1 MKTIAIATAVALSG
15 LAAMGAETTTNTPSS
30 KDGAWNASEPAEN
43 CCDTNSCAGDNDTAW
58 VDIETITLEAAN
70 GDPIAQYAIAYIT
83 DTGSGDTEK
92 DPAKANEMY
101 RNALPG
107 LEKAAAEG
115 NPRACRALAH
125 MYAEGKG
132 VEKNEAKAKEYMEMC
147 KKCCEKN
154 AAPKTDGN
162 GPAPAADAKSM

>member
-1 MKTIAIATAVALSG
+1 MKTTAIATVVALCG
-15 LAAMGAETTTNTPSS
+15 MTAMGADATTSTVSS
-30 KDGAWNASEPAEN
+30 NESTCCAAKPAEN
-43 CCDTNSCAGDNDTAW
+43 CCNADSSAVDNATEW

-70 GDPIAQYAIAYIT
+70 GDPIAQYTIAYIT
-83 DTGSGDTEK
+83 DTGSGNATK
-92 DPAKANEMY
+92 DPEKANEMY

-115 NPRACRALAH
+115 NPHACRALAY

-147 KKCCEKN
+147 AKCSGKDASPSKAE
-154 AAPKTDGN
+154 D
-162 GPAPAADAKSM
+162 APAGDSKSM